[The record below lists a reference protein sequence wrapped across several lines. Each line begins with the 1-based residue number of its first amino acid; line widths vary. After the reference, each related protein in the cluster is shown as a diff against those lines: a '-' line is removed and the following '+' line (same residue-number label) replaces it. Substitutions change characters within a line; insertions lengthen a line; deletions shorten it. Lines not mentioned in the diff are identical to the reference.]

1 MENTKD
7 KVETKNGKAL
17 IIGVAGGTGSGKT
30 TLAKKLFDAFSPD
43 VCMLSHDYYYK
54 DNHNMPFE
62 ERKKLNYDHPNSLD
76 TDMMIEDIKK
86 LSMGVPIMH
95 PTYNFETHL
104 RAEFVPM
111 EPKKIIIVEG
121 ILLFENKAL
130 ADLLDVKIFVDT
142 DADVRF
148 IRRLKRDVNKRGRSM
163 ESVITQ
169 YLTTVKPMHEQFVE
183 PSKRI
188 ADIIVPEGGHNV
200 VAVNMIVDA
209 IRRRFEDIV

>member
-1 MENTKD
+1 MSNTNEKSTN
-7 KVETKNGKAL
+7 KTLV
-17 IIGVAGGTGSGKT
+17 IGVAGGTGSGKT
-30 TLAKKLFDAFSPD
+30 TLAKKLYEAFYPD

-54 DNHNMPFE
+54 DNHDMPFD

-86 LSMGVPIMH
+86 LTLGVPIMH
-95 PTYNFETHL
+95 PTYDFETHL
-104 RAEFVPM
+104 RAEFHPM

-130 ADLLDVKIFVDT
+130 TDLFDVKIFVDT

-183 PSKRI
+183 PSKRY

-209 IRRRFEDIV
+209 IKKRFENEQ